1 MIITYKE
8 PFTFMS
14 NYTHKI
20 NGKCCYVGR
29 LDPLASGISIFLTGD
44 ETKLQNQFMNLDK
57 TYKFNLLIGMKTDT
71 GDILGKITEFQS
83 YFNLSRLDEILSSF
97 HQKTYQQK
105 YQIYSSIKI
114 KKNGISKPL
123 WYWAK
128 EGNLLEEEIP
138 EHEVKIYSL
147 DWNKDEMVELT
158 FKEMRE
164 DVLKMK
170 VLENKYQN
178 FRCDEILPQYEK
190 MHKVLKLPCVA
201 KVSSGTYI
209 RQLGLDIGKE
219 LGIPCCVSEIERVG
233 FHLPE
238 EAMKGIEEVF
248 YEI

>member
-1 MIITYKE
+1 
-8 PFTFMS
+8 MS
-14 NYTHKI
+14 SYTHKI
-20 NGKCCYVGR
+20 KNKCCYVGR
-29 LDPLASGISIFLTGD
+29 LDPLASGISIFLTGN
-44 ETKLQNQFMNLDK
+44 ETKKQHKFTNLDK
-57 TYKFNLLIGMKTDT
+57 TYKFNLLIGMTTDT
-71 GDILGKITEFQS
+71 GDILGKMLDYQS
-83 YFNLSRLDEILSSF
+83 YFTLERLDDVLTSF
-97 HQKTYQQK
+97 HKKTYQQK
-105 YQIYSSIKI
+105 YQTFSSIKI
-114 KKNGISKPL
+114 KKDGVSKPL

-128 EGNLLEEEIP
+128 MGKLKEEEIP
-138 EHEVKIYSL
+138 KHLVNIYSL
-147 DWNKDEMVELT
+147 DWNKDEMVEIT

-238 EAMKGIEEVF
+238 EAMNGIEEVF